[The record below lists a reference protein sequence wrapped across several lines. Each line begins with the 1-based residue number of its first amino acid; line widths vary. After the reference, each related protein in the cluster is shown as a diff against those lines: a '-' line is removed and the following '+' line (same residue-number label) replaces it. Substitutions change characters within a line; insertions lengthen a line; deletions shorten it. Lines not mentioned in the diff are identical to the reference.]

1 MDSQNAPYE
10 APANGFRTFV
20 ILWATQALS
29 VFGSQ
34 LTFFAMTVWLT
45 TRLYPAPEQQGLLAA
60 ALSAIALAFALP
72 NVLMAPVAGAL
83 ADRTDRKAIMFW
95 TNMGSGVVSLA
106 LMAVL
111 LAGMLSVPVL
121 VAMIALF
128 AALMSIHNSAFEASY
143 AMIVPEKHLP
153 RANGMMQTVFS
164 LSGILSPAVAAALIA
179 LPGLLRGIA
188 GPSGLVAAIAGLTD
202 GAVLAVAVDALS
214 FFVAAAVLPFLTV
227 PSPRRHAPAGTR
239 RRSMVADVKE
249 GIGFIG
255 ARRGLL
261 WLLLT
266 FAVVNF
272 CGAPFAV
279 LRPILVRDNLA
290 ADYLGRGLS
299 YEAALAL
306 IGSVGAIGGVVGGVL
321 ITAWGGLKRRR
332 IYGVLLPLVL
342 GGLTQAVFGLASG
355 FYVALGAMAVNM
367 FVFPMANA
375 HSQTIWQ
382 VQTPREMQGRV
393 FAVRRVVAQFTYPL
407 GTATAAFLG
416 GWLGPGPAIAA
427 CGIISASYALL
438 QLANRTVIT
447 VEETAP
453 RTASSA
459 HDAVA
464 QPAVTRA

>member
-1 MDSQNAPYE
+1 MDVQNAPYQ

-83 ADRTDRKAIMFW
+83 ADRVDRKAIMLW
-95 TNMGSGVVSLA
+95 TNLGSGLVSLA

-111 LAGMLSVPVL
+111 MADMLSVPVL
-121 VAMIALF
+121 VAMMAVF
-128 AALMSIHNSAFEASY
+128 AILMCIHNSAFEASY
-143 AMIVPEKHLP
+143 AMIVPEQHLP
-153 RANGMMQTVFS
+153 RANGMMQTVFG

-179 LPGLLRGIA
+179 LPGLLRGVA
-188 GPSGLVAAIAGLTD
+188 NPGWLVAAVAGLTD
-202 GAVLAVAVDALS
+202 GAALAIAVDAVS
-214 FFVAAAVLPFLTV
+214 FVIAAAVLPFLTV
-227 PSPRRHAPAGTR
+227 PSPQRNAVAGAP
-239 RRSMVADVKE
+239 RRSMIADVKE
-249 GIGFIG
+249 GISFIS

-306 IGSVGAIGGVVGGVL
+306 IGSVGAVGGVIGGVL

-342 GGLTQAVFGLASG
+342 GGLTQAVFGLANG

-416 GWLGPGPAIAA
+416 GWLGPGLAIAA

-438 QLANRTVIT
+438 QLANRTVIS
-447 VEETAP
+447 VEDTP
-453 RTASSA
+453 PK
-459 HDAVA
+459 AVA
-464 QPAVTRA
+464 AGAKSTARAVATGA